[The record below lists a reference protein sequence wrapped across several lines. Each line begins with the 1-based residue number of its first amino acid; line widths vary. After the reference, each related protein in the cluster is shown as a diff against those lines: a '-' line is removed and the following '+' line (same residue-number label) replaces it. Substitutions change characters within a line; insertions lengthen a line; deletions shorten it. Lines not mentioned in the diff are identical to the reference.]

1 MAAQAVEGQAVE
13 GDLHQ
18 KVAADRQTPME
29 EDDDDDDTGL
39 LAPPAAKSASID
51 PLSGEEEADMK
62 TFMSEPIVD
71 ATATIADESE
81 DICHTL
87 SVQNVESSLSS
98 PGAVATHSFAAF
110 PAQPVP
116 GFDISF
122 FPFPLLA
129 HPLAH
134 HHPCPTRHA

>member
-1 MAAQAVEGQAVE
+1 MAAQVQAVE
-13 GDLHQ
+13 GDLQQ
-18 KVAADRQTPME
+18 KVAADRQTPV
-29 EDDDDDDTGL
+29 EDDDDDAGL

-71 ATATIADESE
+71 ATATIAYESE

-87 SVQNVESSLSS
+87 SVQNVESSLSP
-98 PGAVATHSFAAF
+98 PGAVATPSFAAF

-122 FPFPLLA
+122 FPFPPLTPLPTPLPTTPA
-129 HPLAH
+129 H
-134 HHPCPTRHA
+134 